1 MKRTRCDVILLS
13 MVLHDWT
20 PEKNMRILEK
30 YLRALPSG
38 GAVIIREQRIPHELN
53 GLLAR
58 SSRA

>member
-1 MKRTRCDVILLS
+1 